1 MAEHKVTNPLEEFFD
16 NQKEGRGIW
25 KWRHYFEI
33 YDRHFRAFRDRPVHF
48 LEIGI
53 YSGGSLSMWSQY
65 FGLQAQ
71 IYGVDI
77 EPACKSYETDTTK
90 IFIGDQSDRAFWK
103 DFRET
108 VPLLDIVV
116 DDGGHTPLQQRVSLE
131 ELLPHLRPG
140 GIYLCEDITGN
151 TNEFAFHVH
160 QLAHQLNAFDNVA
173 QDMNDNERRL
183 VSKSTKLQS
192 AIHSVHLYPFV
203 AVIEMRPAP
212 LVELVAPK
220 HGTKWEPFLQ

>member
-1 MAEHKVTNPLEEFFD
+1 MAEHKAKNPLEEFFD

-65 FGLQAQ
+65 FGLEAQ

-77 EPACKSYETDTTK
+77 EPACKGYETDTTK

-140 GIYLCEDITGN
+140 GVYLCEDITGN

-183 VSKSTKLQS
+183 VSKSTELQS

-203 AVIEMRPAP
+203 AVIETRQTP
-212 LVELVAPK
+212 LIELVAPK
-220 HGTKWEPFLQ
+220 HGTKWEPFLY

>member
-1 MAEHKVTNPLEEFFD
+1 MTV
-16 NQKEGRGIW
+16 I
-25 KWRHYFEI
+25 
-33 YDRHFRAFRDRPVHF
+33 RAFRDRPVHF

-77 EPACKSYETDTTK
+77 EPASKGYETDTTK

-173 QDMNDNERRL
+173 QDMNDNARRL

>member
-1 MAEHKVTNPLEEFFD
+1 MAEHKATNPLEEFFD
-16 NQKEGRGIW
+16 NQKEGPGIW

-33 YDRHFRAFRDRPVHF
+33 YDRHFRAFRDSPVHF

-77 EPACKSYETDTTK
+77 EPACKGYETDTTK

-203 AVIEMRPAP
+203 AVIEKRPAP

>member
-1 MAEHKVTNPLEEFFD
+1 METLLRNL
-16 NQKEGRGIW
+16 
-25 KWRHYFEI
+25 
-33 YDRHFRAFRDRPVHF
+33 DRHFRAFRDGPVHF

-151 TNEFAFHVH
+151 TNEFAFNVH

>member
-1 MAEHKVTNPLEEFFD
+1 MAEHKATNPLEEFFD
-16 NQKEGRGIW
+16 NQKEGPGIW

-53 YSGGSLSMWSQY
+53 YSGGSLSMWSEY
-65 FGLQAQ
+65 FGLKAH
-71 IYGVDI
+71 IYGVDT
-77 EPACKSYETDTTK
+77 EPACKRYETDTTS

-108 VPLLDIVV
+108 VPTLDIVV

-151 TNEFAFHVH
+151 TNEFAFNVH

-203 AVIEMRPAP
+203 AVIEKRHTP
-212 LVELVAPK
+212 LIELVAPK

>member
-1 MAEHKVTNPLEEFFD
+1 MAEHKVANPLEEFFD
-16 NQKEGRGIW
+16 NQKEGPGIW

-33 YDRHFRAFRDRPVHF
+33 YDRHFRAFRGRPVHF

-77 EPACKSYETDTTK
+77 EPACKGYETDTTK

-140 GIYLCEDITGN
+140 GIYLCEDITGK
-151 TNEFAFHVH
+151 TNEFAFNVH
-160 QLAHQLNAFDNVA
+160 QLAHQLNAFDNVV

-183 VSKSTKLQS
+183 VSKSTPLQS

-203 AVIEMRPAP
+203 AVIEKRPAP

>member
-53 YSGGSLSMWSQY
+53 YSGGSLSMWSEY
-65 FGLQAQ
+65 FGSKAQ

-77 EPACKSYETDTTK
+77 EPACKEYETDTTR
-90 IFIGDQSDRAFWK
+90 IFICDQSDRAFWK

-108 VPLLDIVV
+108 VPILDIVV

-151 TNEFAFHVH
+151 TNEFASHVH
-160 QLAHQLNAFDNVA
+160 QLAHQLNAFDNVV
-173 QDMNDNERRL
+173 QDLDDCERRL
-183 VSKSTKLQS
+183 VSKSTDLQS

-203 AVIEMRPAP
+203 AVIEKRHTP
-212 LVELVAPK
+212 LIELVAPK

>member
-1 MAEHKVTNPLEEFFD
+1 MAEHKATNPLEEFFD
-16 NQKEGRGIW
+16 NQKEGPGIW

-33 YDRHFRAFRDRPVHF
+33 YDRHFRAFRDGPVHF

-77 EPACKSYETDTTK
+77 EPACKGYETDTTK

-183 VSKSTKLQS
+183 VSKSTELQS

-203 AVIEMRPAP
+203 AVIEKRHTP
-212 LVELVAPK
+212 LIELVAPK
-220 HGTKWEPFLQ
+220 HGTKWEPFLY

>member
-1 MAEHKVTNPLEEFFD
+1 MAEQKATNPLEEFFD
-16 NQKEGRGIW
+16 
-25 KWRHYFEI
+25 YFEI

-77 EPACKSYETDTTK
+77 EPACKGYETDTTT

-103 DFRET
+103 DFWET
-108 VPLLDIVV
+108 VPILDIVV
-116 DDGGHTPLQQRVSLE
+116 DDRGHTPLQQRVSLE

-151 TNEFAFHVH
+151 TNEFECVTKISRSIRSRIRGGLPSKRYSEDLPAS
-160 QLAHQLNAFDNVA
+160 
-173 QDMNDNERRL
+173 RL
-183 VSKSTKLQS
+183 
-192 AIHSVHLYPFV
+192 
-203 AVIEMRPAP
+203 
-212 LVELVAPK
+212 
-220 HGTKWEPFLQ
+220 